1 MRLANVIRGPLAAAL
16 LSAFTF
22 ATPVSAMSVS
32 AAAPSPTKQPTIE
45 VTSQDIN
52 AANEKIA
59 AAYGAL
65 VNMWTT
71 QFQHLGERFA
81 APHVVR
87 YRRGVMT
94 SCGPIGPYNA
104 EYCPRSNTIFY
115 DEVFVAGM
123 AKAASNSLGTD
134 GDMAAVGVIA
144 HEMGHAVAIQLG
156 HESRSSYENEST
168 ADCLAGTFARQAQH
182 DGELEKGDMEEAF
195 FGMSMAGDPTPE
207 ATGNRRLDA
216 MVQARLAH
224 ESHGTKE
231 QRMQNF
237 RTGVDGGP
245 GACLEEFSN

>member
-1 MRLANVIRGPLAAAL
+1 MRLANVIRGPLAAAV

-22 ATPVSAMSVS
+22 AAPVSAMSVS
-32 AAAPSPTKQPTIE
+32 AAAPGPTKQPTIE
-45 VTSQDIN
+45 VTPQDVN

-87 YRRGVMT
+87 YRRGART

-134 GDMAAVGVIA
+134 FRIWNSLIAYLPADFRIIRYDKRGTGQSGEPRQRPARRGLAAAGGRLPRA
-144 HEMGHAVAIQLG
+144 SAIEG
-156 HESRSSYENEST
+156 
-168 ADCLAGTFARQAQH
+168 
-182 DGELEKGDMEEAF
+182 K
-195 FGMSMAGDPTPE
+195 
-207 ATGNRRLDA
+207 
-216 MVQARLAH
+216 
-224 ESHGTKE
+224 
-231 QRMQNF
+231 
-237 RTGVDGGP
+237 
-245 GACLEEFSN
+245 